1 MMSGGAMSSF
11 AQEHFVGVNTSSRTG
26 IINASMN
33 PAELA
38 NLSRKYEVN
47 ISGLS
52 FNFSN
57 NIVSLSDLDGDT
69 DLEDLIFDGNST
81 VNANFDA
88 EFSFPGFA
96 MKWKQWGFAI
106 TSKGYVKASL
116 IDVDP
121 NLGEGIINSE
131 DLAVGGSTVIGNDYN
146 QRMNGVSWGE
156 IALSAGRTVFEDDH
170 HKFNAGL
177 SLKLLFPGSYSNFG
191 VDAFHGTLTNAIDP
205 LNPNLTTVYLH
216 STNANLDFSYSG
228 NLADSFQDTGDYT
241 GSIFGGLH
249 GFATDLGVNYQWK
262 DPNDPKKYKI
272 NAGMALKNIGT
283 MTFTDD
289 NNASNSYVLSIPQAT
304 PLNPGLDLSIFD
316 GTESLTEV
324 EQILLNSG
332 YLTKPEKSKDFK
344 VKLPT
349 TFSIYGDFK
358 IYTKFYITGQI
369 QQRLQDNEG
378 NGQVT
383 AQNSWSIIPR
393 ANLGFFEGYIPI
405 SHSEF
410 AGGNVGLGFR
420 LGGFY
425 LGSGSVI
432 TALMNDSKQI
442 DLNMGFRWAFL

>member
-11 AQEHFVGVNTSSRTG
+11 AQEHFVGINTSSRTG

-69 DLEDLIFDGNST
+69 DLEDLIFKGNST
-81 VNANFDA
+81 VNASFNA
-88 EFSFPGFA
+88 EFSGPGVA
-96 MKWKQWGFAI
+96 MRWKEWGFALTTKSYI
-106 TSKGYVKASL
+106 KADI

-121 NLGEGIINSE
+121 NLGDALLNNRNLIFDINSIN
-131 DLAVGGSTVIGNDYN
+131 TKYN
-146 QRMNGVSWGE
+146 QRVSGTSWGE
-156 IALSAGRTVFEDDH
+156 VGLSAARKVFEDEQ
-170 HKFNAGL
+170 HKFNAGIT
-177 SLKLLFPGSYSNFG
+177 LKLLFPGSYSNVG
-191 VDAFHGTLTNAIDP
+191 VDAFRGTVTTNATGAFLSDAHAAV
-205 LNPNLTTVYLH
+205 N
-216 STNANLDFSYSG
+216 FSYSG
-228 NLADSFQDTGDYT
+228 NLADNGVDLSDYSSSLF
-241 GSIFGGLH
+241 GSMN

-262 DPNDPKKYKI
+262 DPNDAKKYKI
-272 NAGMALKNIGT
+272 NAGISLRNIGS
-283 MTFTDD
+283 MTFSDSD
-289 NNASNSYVLSIPQAT
+289 NSSDSYVLDMA
-304 PLNPGLDLSIFD
+304 PGQFLDLTEFQDS
-316 GTESLTEV
+316 ESLKDI
-324 EQILLNSG
+324 EQVLINHPEFF
-332 YLTKPEKSKDFK
+332 TKTSSKDDFK

-349 TFSIYGDFK
+349 TFNIYGDFK
-358 IYTKFYITGQI
+358 IYTKFFITAQL
-369 QQRLQDNEG
+369 QQKLQDNNG
-378 NGQVT
+378 NRQVT